1 MIDYSAYHLF
11 LHGLSLANSLFLF
24 FSFFFFFTNNT
35 QVLVIY
41 NINTLI
47 AEVVLSDTNEN
58 GALSFLY
65 FFARLGVAC
74 IVGLLLALVLNYLI
88 FWRPRIRRKSIL
100 YPLEQIFKH
109 FIFLS
114 AGFLIYFCSKLVH
127 PWMVRVCVCV
137 CVCVTTWVDPTPFK
151 MFFSS

>member
-1 MIDYSAYHLF
+1 MDSNSFLF
-11 LHGLSLANSLFLF
+11 LYNK
-24 FSFFFFFTNNT
+24 T

-47 AEVVLSDTNEN
+47 AEVVLSDTNES
-58 GALSFLY
+58 GLSFVY

-74 IVGLLLALVLNYLI
+74 IVGLLLAFILNYLI

-100 YPLEQIFKH
+100 YPFEQIFKH

-127 PWMVRVCVCV
+127 PWMVRLCCCVL
-137 CVCVTTWVDPTPFK
+137 
-151 MFFSS
+151 SS